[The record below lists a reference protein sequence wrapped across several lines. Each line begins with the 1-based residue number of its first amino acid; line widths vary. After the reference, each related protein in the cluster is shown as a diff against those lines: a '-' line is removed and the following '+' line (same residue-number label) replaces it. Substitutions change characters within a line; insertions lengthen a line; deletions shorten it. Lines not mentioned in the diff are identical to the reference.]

1 MPDVTELKKLN
12 IRSSNDKPLKIKAE
26 EIPTLVPEKILNEW
40 IKEDDPY
47 FKIQA
52 IKFPIKANGYNYT
65 KSFFESFIKKM
76 ETAPTPGCRD
86 GHDYSFGGRAHTD
99 LLLIGGKIEANKSNS
114 EKGTVFLKNYIPPAG
129 ASGENDIFIKE
140 LKSNMI
146 DFSLVSYTKDE
157 RIENKDGSVSW
168 NVIESLFGERNDA
181 VPRDMGAMEQKL
193 NSANNSAK
201 GGENNNRENVSMTKK
216 EILDA
221 LMTLKTNNEITLPAI
236 AKVLGLESLL
246 ITEDQKSLIAKLNS
260 AQKLIGKDV
269 DIVDFINDAASFKK
283 ENAKVNRENVLTK
296 EFGLKEYA
304 DTKKEN
310 KARVY
315 AEQIS
320 EGKELTEEL
329 IADIKKNSIYVDLAA
344 ERADMHSKE
353 NDLTGELD
361 SKKTNESAIGGK
373 VEV

>member
-1 MPDVTELKKLN
+1 MSDELELKKLN

-26 EIPTLVPEKILNEW
+26 EIPNLVPEKILAEW
-40 IKEDDPY
+40 IEEDNPY

-76 ETAPTPGCRD
+76 KTAPIPGSRD
-86 GHDYSFGGRAHTD
+86 GHDYSFGGRAASD
-99 LLLIGGKIEANKSNS
+99 LLLIGGKIETNEKNP
-114 EKGTVFLKNYIPPAG
+114 EKGTVYLKNYIPPVG

-181 VPRDMGAMEQKL
+181 VPREMGAMEQKL
-193 NSANNSAK
+193 NSVNNSAK
-201 GGENNNRENVSMTKK
+201 DGENNKREKTMPKAEVLN
-216 EILDA
+216 D
-221 LMTLKTNNEITLPAI
+221 LKTLQANLQITLPEV
-236 AKVLGLESLL
+236 AKAMGLESLL
-246 ITEDQKSLIAKLNS
+246 ITDEQKASIQKLNS
-260 AQKLIGKDV
+260 AQKLIGEGV
-269 DIVDFINDAASFKK
+269 DIVEFINESISFKK
-283 ENAKVNRENVLTK
+283 QNAKVNRENILTK
-296 EFGLKEYA
+296 EFGLKEYP

-310 KARVY
+310 KARTY
-315 AEQIS
+315 AEEIS
-320 EGKELTEEL
+320 EGKELTDEL
-329 IADIKKNSIYVDLAA
+329 IAKIKENSIYVSLAS
-344 ERADMHSKE
+344 ERADLNSDE
-353 NDLTGELD
+353 NDLTGEHE
-361 SKKTNESAIGGK
+361 SKKSNVSQFDETK